1 MRIETHNK
9 MKTRT
14 EIERELRRK
23 YNGYHPELWT
33 DSERCEL
40 EAVKAANRALT
51 GGRVSINLPA
61 PSKVL
66 SPEVDPALGVA
77 AEILALFPQR
87 TKAGRP
93 KRASRYGFFVLG
105 DGGDLFYY
113 EPHHGVQ
120 EFHGNIIE
128 DKFDEKELLD
138 FFADFED

>member
-1 MRIETHNK
+1 MNTTKENGMANETV
-9 MKTRT
+9 TVPVFREDGGEGSYPVELT
-14 EIERELRRK
+14 PEQAAAALARAVAELRA
-23 YNGYHPELWT
+23 
-33 DSERCEL
+33 ERVGNDEWRYRDDNKF
-40 EAVKAANRALT
+40 A
-51 GGRVSINLPA
+51 
-61 PSKVL
+61 
-66 SPEVDPALGVA
+66 PALGVA